1 MTSFKDISI
10 KDYTYHLPENRIAA
24 YPLDK
29 RDESSLLIARQD
41 NLQKDVFKNIDQ
53 YLPKGSIMVINNT
66 RVVQA
71 RLLFQKPTGAAIE
84 IFCLEPLEENTR
96 DIHRA
101 FQQTAQATWFCFTGN
116 AKKWKEGS
124 LTIRGENGYKLTATK
139 KGTKKDGYIIKFE
152 WEPKHITFAEILEC
166 FGKTPLPPY
175 IHRKAEDADKI
186 RYQTVFAKQEGS
198 VAAPTAGLHF
208 TPEVL
213 QKIKDKNIELHYLTL
228 HVGAGTFKPVS
239 APTMDQHVMHA
250 EQMVIDKQHLSN
262 LYHSADKPI
271 VCVGTTSLRSLES
284 IYWLGVKLQKGYT
297 PLESFFRIEQWE
309 PYEDKNNESLSWN
322 DALKYIIDFMDHKQL
337 THLRGET
344 SLIILPGYKI
354 HTAHLLVTN
363 FHQPQ
368 STLLLLV
375 AAFYG
380 DNWKKIYNFALENE
394 FRFLSYGDSC
404 LLHRN
409 NSDNILPIP

>member
-1 MTSFKDISI
+1 MTSFKNISI
-10 KDYTYHLPENRIAA
+10 KDYTYHLPSHRIAA

-29 RDESSLLIARQD
+29 RDESSLLIAKQGTF
-41 NLQKDVFKNIDQ
+41 QKEVFKNIDQ
-53 YLPKGSIMVINNT
+53 YLPADSIMVFNNT

-71 RLLFQKPTGAAIE
+71 RLLFRKTSGARIE
-84 IFCLEPLEENTR
+84 IFCLEPFEEKNR
-96 DIHRA
+96 DIHQA
-101 FQQTAQATWFCFTGN
+101 FQQTGQSTWFCLTGN
-116 AKKWKEGS
+116 AKKWKEDS
-124 LTIRGENGYKLTATK
+124 LTITGANGYKLTAHK
-139 KGTKKDGYIIKFE
+139 AGMEKDGYIIKFA
-152 WEPKHITFAEILEC
+152 WEPREATFAEILER

-175 IHRKAEDADKI
+175 INRQAEDTDKI

-213 QKIKDKNIELHYLTL
+213 QKIQDKNIELHYLTL

-239 APTMDQHVMHA
+239 ASTMDQHVMHA
-250 EQMVIDKQHLSN
+250 EQMVIERDQLIS
-262 LYHSADKPI
+262 LYRSAHKPV
-271 VCVGTTSLRSLES
+271 VCVGTTSIRSLES
-284 IYWLGVKLQKGYT
+284 IYWLGVKLLQGYT
-297 PLESFFRIEQWE
+297 PAAGYFQIDQWD
-309 PYEDKNNESLSWN
+309 PYQMKENENISWK
-322 DALKYIIDFMDHKQL
+322 DALKNIIAYMDQWKIFQ
-337 THLRGET
+337 LRGET

-354 HTAHLLVTN
+354 QTAHILVTN

-380 DNWKKIYNFALENE
+380 KKWKEIYDFALENE

-409 NSDNILPIP
+409 NI